1 MDSNNKI
8 DISLT
13 IRRIKMKFAW
23 WQEDGLKLA
32 TLIRNK
38 LLETGQLN
46 FNEILDIF
54 DGCGFPVF
62 RKTEGA
68 VWTILSSWNDIES
81 FKDERG
87 GICLKLKVE
96 D

>member
-1 MDSNNKI
+1 MTSNKI

-13 IRRIKMKFAW
+13 IRRTKMKMVW

-32 TLIRNK
+32 MLIYNK
-38 LLETGQLN
+38 LVAVGQLN

-54 DGCGFPVF
+54 DNCGFPVF
-62 RKTEGA
+62 RQTEGA
-68 VWTILSSWNDIES
+68 VWRILSSMDNIES

-96 D
+96 E